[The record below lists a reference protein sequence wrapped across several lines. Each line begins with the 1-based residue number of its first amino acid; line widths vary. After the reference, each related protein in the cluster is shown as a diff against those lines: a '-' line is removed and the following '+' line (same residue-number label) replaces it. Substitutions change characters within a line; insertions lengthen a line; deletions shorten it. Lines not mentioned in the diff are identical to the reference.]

1 MERKQACSR
10 VTTFP
15 LCLCRAA
22 AHPGFPESPASGTV
36 DPGLGTSNRARPLP
50 TSAAKIHN
58 IQKNHDIEVWL
69 EEFMKHL
76 DLPLARRSLIKGAGL
91 GLGAGMVG
99 ALAGA
104 TAAPQ
109 AAAAATPEGGEI
121 WSSEY
126 WTKKGD
132 IPLWMFRKRVG
143 APKAGE
149 PSRPVLFFVHGSSV
163 TSRSFDLNVPGHGEY
178 SVMNEFARYGF
189 DCWTMDHENYGKSGR
204 TSGNSDIASGVEDL
218 KAAVEVV
225 ARETGRQKYH
235 FLGESSGALRAG
247 AYAMVAP
254 ERADRLVLAAF
265 TYKGEGSPTL
275 TKRAEQVDYYRT
287 HNMRK
292 RDREMIRSIATRDK
306 PGTSDAAAVEALAD
320 AEMPFGDQIPTG
332 TYLDMTANL
341 PVVHPQKVQS
351 PVLLVRGEF
360 DGIATVADL
369 EEFFNLLPNGDRQFI
384 ILPGTAHSVALA
396 TNRQLFWHVTRAFLT
411 MPTPIAT

>member
-1 MERKQACSR
+1 MKELNQSLGR
-10 VTTFP
+10 
-15 LCLCRAA
+15 RA
-22 AHPGFPESPASGTV
+22 V
-36 DPGLGTSNRARPLP
+36 
-50 TSAAKIHN
+50 
-58 IQKNHDIEVWL
+58 
-69 EEFMKHL
+69 
-76 DLPLARRSLIKGAGL
+76 IKGAGL
-91 GLGAGMVG
+91 GLVAGG
-99 ALAGA
+99 ISAALPAQNA
-104 TAAPQ
+104 D
-109 AAAAATPEGGEI
+109 AATEGGEI

-132 IPLWMFRKRVG
+132 VPLWMFRKRIG

-163 TSRSFDLNVPGHGEY
+163 TSRVFDLNVPGHGEY

-204 TSGNSDIASGVEDL
+204 TSGNSDIKSGVEDL

-247 AYAMVAP
+247 AYAMAAP

-275 TKRAEQVDYYRT
+275 TKRAEKADYYRT

-292 RDREMIRSIATRDK
+292 RDRDMIRSIATRDK
-306 PGTSDAAAVEALAD
+306 PGTSEQAAVDALAD
-320 AEMPFGDQIPTG
+320 VEMQFGDQIPTG
-332 TYLDMTANL
+332 TYLDMVANL
-341 PVVHPQKVQS
+341 PVVDPHKVLS
-351 PVLLVRGEF
+351 PVMLVRGEY

-369 EEFFNLLPNGDRQFI
+369 EQFFNLLPNGDRQFI
-384 ILPGTAHSVALA
+384 ILPGTAHSVTLA
-396 TNRQLFWHVTRAFLT
+396 TNRQLFWHVTRSFLT

>member
-1 MERKQACSR
+1 MKNLDHHLPR
-10 VTTFP
+10 
-15 LCLCRAA
+15 RA
-22 AHPGFPESPASGTV
+22 V
-36 DPGLGTSNRARPLP
+36 
-50 TSAAKIHN
+50 
-58 IQKNHDIEVWL
+58 
-69 EEFMKHL
+69 
-76 DLPLARRSLIKGAGL
+76 IKGAGL
-91 GLGAGMVG
+91 GLVAGGIAG
-99 ALAGA
+99 ALLA
-104 TAAPQ
+104 Q
-109 AAAAATPEGGEI
+109 DAAAETAPAGEI

-126 WTKKGD
+126 WAKKGD
-132 IPLWMFRKRVG
+132 IPLWVYRKRVG
-143 APKAGE
+143 EPKPGE
-149 PSRPVLFFVHGSSV
+149 PARPVLFFVHGSSV
-163 TSRSFDLNVPGHGEY
+163 SSRVFDLSVPGHGEY

-204 TSGNSDIASGVEDL
+204 TSGNADIASGVEDL

-225 ARETGRQKYH
+225 THKTGLKKFH

-254 ERADRLVLAAF
+254 ERADRLVFAAF

-275 TKRAEQVDYYRT
+275 TKRAEQLAYYRS

-292 RDREMIRSIATRDK
+292 RDRDMIRSIATRDK

-320 AEMPFGDQIPTG
+320 VEMQFGDQVPTG

-341 PVVHPQKVQS
+341 PVVKPEKVLS
-351 PVLLVRGEF
+351 PVLLVRGEY

-369 EEFFNLLPNGDRQFI
+369 EEFFNLLPNGDRQFV

>member
-1 MERKQACSR
+1 
-10 VTTFP
+10 
-15 LCLCRAA
+15 
-22 AHPGFPESPASGTV
+22 
-36 DPGLGTSNRARPLP
+36 
-50 TSAAKIHN
+50 
-58 IQKNHDIEVWL
+58 
-69 EEFMKHL
+69 MKYL
-76 DLPLARRSLIKGAGL
+76 NQLLARRAVIKGTGL
-91 GLGAGMVG
+91 GLVAGG
-99 ALAGA
+99 LAS
-104 TAAPQ
+104 TLPVQ
-109 AAAAATPEGGEI
+109 NAAAAEGGEI

-132 IPLWMFRKRVG
+132 VPLWMFRKRLG

-149 PSRPVLFFVHGSSV
+149 PSRPVLFLVHGSSV
-163 TSRSFDLNVPGHGEY
+163 TSRTYDLHVPGHGEY
-178 SVMNEFARYGF
+178 SVMDVFARYGF
-189 DCWTMDHENYGKSGR
+189 DVWTMDHENYGKSGR

-218 KAAVEVV
+218 KVAMEVV
-225 ARETGRQKYH
+225 TRETGLKKAH

-254 ERADRLVLAAF
+254 ERADRLILAAF

-275 TKRAEQVDYYRT
+275 TKRAEQLDYYRS

-306 PGTSDAAAVEALAD
+306 PGTSDIAAVEALAD
-320 AEMPFGDQIPTG
+320 AEMQFGDQIPTG

-341 PVVHPQKVQS
+341 PVVHPQKVMS

-369 EEFFNLLPNGDRQFI
+369 EEFYNLLPNGDRQFI
-384 ILPGTAHSVALA
+384 ILPGTAHSVTLA
-396 TNRQLFWHVTRAFLT
+396 TNRELFWHVARAFLT